1 MKHTGTPLDTSRP
14 STHTARHRAA
24 LAAIFGKG
32 KSPKVEELI
41 SYTDASQPTGIPV
54 HRLQYAT
61 TKGELIA
68 VPMPN
73 GKNALIEANL
83 NQWLASTAQGA

>member
-1 MKHTGTPLDTSRP
+1 MNDTGTPLYVSSVDGQV
-14 STHTARHRAA
+14 ARHRIA
-24 LAAIFGKG
+24 LASIFGKG
-32 KSPKVEELI
+32 NSPKVEELI
-41 SYTDASQPTGIPV
+41 SYTDASQATGIPV
-54 HRLQYAT
+54 HQLQYAT

-83 NQWLASTAQGA
+83 NQWLARRTSGQ